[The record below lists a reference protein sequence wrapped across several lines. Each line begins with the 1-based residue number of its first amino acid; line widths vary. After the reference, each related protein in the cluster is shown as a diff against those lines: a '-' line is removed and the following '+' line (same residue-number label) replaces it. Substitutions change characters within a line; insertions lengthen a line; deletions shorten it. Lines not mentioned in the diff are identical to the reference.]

1 MNRPNHQRGFVLIT
15 SLIFL
20 VVVTLLAV
28 SAINNSTLQE
38 KIAANMRAQKTA
50 ELHANAALREAEA
63 LLASAQDF
71 ETYHPVGKTV
81 TVDPIPSGLET
92 KGPIKVHVWQQ
103 GGMLIS
109 PTTNS
114 TLAEKFVNPNTWTE
128 HTPTEYTITAVDGSD
143 DTLAHYYIEELD
155 GCYQADLNPDACAT
169 GRVVI
174 YRITARA
181 QYGKAT
187 VVTQSTFEKY
197 Y

>member
-1 MNRPNHQRGFVLIT
+1 MNTRNNQRGFVLVT

-28 SAINNSTLQE
+28 AAINRSTLQE
-38 KIAANMRAQKTA
+38 KIATNTRARETA
-50 ELHANAALREAEA
+50 EQHANAALREAEA
-63 LLASAQDF
+63 LLTTAAF
-71 ETYHPVGKTV
+71 ETYQQAGKDVSV
-81 TVDPIPSGLET
+81 TAGGGEQATSQT
-92 KGPIKVHVWQQ
+92 VHVWYQ
-103 GGMLIS
+103 GNIPVSDSSGSTIDTADEFLAASVWADDGSAPIKYKA
-109 PTTNS
+109 TDGS
-114 TLAEKFVNPNTWTE
+114 TLAR
-128 HTPTEYTITAVDGSD
+128 
-143 DTLAHYYIEELD
+143 YYIEELA
-155 GCYQADLNPDACAT
+155 GCYQADLDPDACAT